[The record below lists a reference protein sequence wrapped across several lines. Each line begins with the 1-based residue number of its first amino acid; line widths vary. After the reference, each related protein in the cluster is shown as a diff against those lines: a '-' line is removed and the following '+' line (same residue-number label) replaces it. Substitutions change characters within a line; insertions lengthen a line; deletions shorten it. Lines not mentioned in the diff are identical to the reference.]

1 MIRYFAAHPTA
12 ANLLM
17 IFFLVLGAAATPL
30 LKRET
35 FPEIPPN
42 KIEIAVAYPG
52 ASAEEVEEA
61 ICQRLE
67 DSIEGVTDVG
77 EVRCEAR
84 ESRATA
90 TVEIVEG
97 GDFDRLLINIKT
109 EIDATNDFP
118 PEVETPTVRQLGLS
132 DFVVAI
138 AVTGPM
144 SVQHLKAYAEALKDR
159 LQRQIPQIA
168 RVDVRGF
175 SDHQIRI
182 EIPAQSLRQYGLS
195 VADIASTIGRQSV
208 DLPAGTIKS
217 EALDVLLR
225 FEDARRSTA
234 GFEDLIVASGRAGAE
249 VRLGDIAHISD
260 RFETDEDKIIV
271 NGERAA
277 LVEVHKG
284 KADDTLEVIAAVRA
298 LIAAERQ
305 IAPPGVSFSL
315 TQDTASI
322 VRDRLNMLL
331 KNGAQGLVLVLATL
345 TLFFAFRYSIW
356 VALGLPVS
364 FAGALFA
371 MAILGYAIDMITMVG
386 LLIAIGLLVDDAIV
400 IAENIAS
407 HHARGKAPV
416 EAAVDG
422 VREVAPGV
430 LASFATTVLVFGP
443 LAFISGDI
451 GNILKFLPVVL
462 ILTLTVS
469 MVEAFLILPNHLRHA
484 LGGARRNAPTR
495 FRQAFERG
503 LEHVRDRWAGR
514 VVDFAVEW
522 RYLCV
527 GVTLALFLVSMAMPA
542 GGLLKFRAFPD
553 LDGDVMEA
561 RLLLPQGTPLARTE
575 AIVASIVAAL
585 ERVDAALTPRQ
596 PDGEPLVRN
605 VMVRFGRNVD
615 AFESGPHV
623 ATVSVDLLTAERRD
637 ARVDDV
643 LSMWRQEVGR
653 IPDVI
658 WLKFAEF
665 QIGPGGLAIDMRL
678 QGDDLEALMDAARD
692 LKAWLASY
700 RGVHDLSDDLRPGK
714 PEVAVRLREGA
725 LALGLD
731 ANATAAQLRA
741 AYFGSTA
748 DQIQVGP
755 ESYEIDVRLAE
766 ADRNSLGDLED
777 FTVTAPDGRQVPLG
791 AVATLE
797 LTRGYARIHRVNG
810 RRTVTIKGDIDTD
823 IANAGEV
830 VADTRARFL
839 PQLMRD
845 YPDVS
850 VSFEGQEREAAT
862 TAGSVQ
868 RGFLLGLVGVYL
880 LLSFMFRSY
889 VEPIVVMAIIPMGMI
904 GVICGHMAMG
914 LDLSMP
920 GVIGFV
926 SLTGVVVN
934 NAILLVEFAKL
945 RVAEGLSVAEAVKL
959 ASRQRFRAIVL
970 TSSTTVAGMLP
981 LLLERSVQAQVLVPL
996 VTSLAF
1002 GIITATGLVLVVV
1015 PALYTIV
1022 DDFKG
1027 MRAAP
1032 AIAAAAE

>member
-1 MIRYFAAHPTA
+1 M
-12 ANLLM
+12 
-17 IFFLVLGAAATPL
+17 
-30 LKRET
+30 
-35 FPEIPPN
+35 
-42 KIEIAVAYPG
+42 
-52 ASAEEVEEA
+52 
-61 ICQRLE
+61 
-67 DSIEGVTDVG
+67 
-77 EVRCEAR
+77 
-84 ESRATA
+84 
-90 TVEIVEG
+90 
-97 GDFDRLLINIKT
+97 
-109 EIDATNDFP
+109 
-118 PEVETPTVRQLGLS
+118 RQLGLS

-208 DLPAGTIKS
+208 DLQAGTIKS

-741 AYFGSTA
+741 AYFGRTA

-810 RRTVTIKGDIDTD
+810 RRTVTIQGDIDTD

-904 GVICGHMAMG
+904 GVIWGHMAMG